1 MKFMLMMNG
10 GADSYDEYLGWPKD
24 VRDANVAF
32 MQALGARLR
41 ASGEFVSAAGLTAP
55 AQAQRVRMGAHG
67 KPFTDG
73 VFPESKE
80 FLAGYWIVDV
90 DTPERAYAIAA
101 EASAAPGQGG
111 RPLNMAIEV
120 RQVMS
125 GPPTDWTPGA

>member
-10 GADSYDEYLGWPKD
+10 GADSYDEYLAWPKD

-41 ASGEFVSAAGLTAP
+41 ASGELVSAAGLAAP
-55 AQAQRVRMGAHG
+55 SQARRVRMGADG

-80 FLAGYWIVDV
+80 FLAGYWIVEV
-90 DTPERAYAIAA
+90 PSAERAIAIAA
-101 EASAAPGQGG
+101 EASTAPGIGPK
-111 RPLNMAIEV
+111 PLEIEV
-120 RQVMS
+120 REVLGS
-125 GPPTDWTPGA
+125 HRDL

>member
-41 ASGEFVSAAGLTAP
+41 ASGELVSAAGLAAP
-55 AQAQRVRMGAHG
+55 SQARRVRMGADG

-90 DTPERAYAIAA
+90 PSAERAYEIAA
-101 EASAAPGQGG
+101 QASAAPGPGG
-111 RPLNMAIEV
+111 APLNMPIEV

-125 GPPTDWTPGA
+125 SLPHDEP